1 MKYDTAGNRIYEP
14 IQNCGCELTG
24 GCEKC
29 QIGKW
34 KVKFDNDLEERNK
47 RLFSQPLGV
56 SRWKEIGKKYG
67 YWKYFESQVKKEII
81 KEFIEG
87 KRCFSCG
94 DFKKTDRPDLTDT
107 CYRCTETM

>member
-67 YWKYFESQVKKEII
+67 YWKYFESQVKKEMTPNKHI
-81 KEFIEG
+81 KEEEKWEEG
-87 KRCFSCG
+87 ETLQEAYKRGLSVG
-94 DFKKTDRPDLTDT
+94 
-107 CYRCTETM
+107 